1 MKDMPLTMNI
11 HSRRSPFAGLS
22 DVIDTVTPRRESFQ
36 VTLLLAARVRGDGVV
51 SRPRALL
58 SPSSERFLG
67 FTLGFMK
74 LRANRAFQSGDRV
87 AMLEERE
94 AEGIPVDVADFLTAG
109 FAVDVKRDGFRAD
122 QEVVGRSHLR
132 CRVIQRG
139 TLVMTRP
146 DGLHAALSRGRM
158 FKAHYV
164 PKQGDSVSLS
174 LITDIHIY

>member
-94 AEGIPVDVADFLTAG
+94 AEGIPVDVAHFLTAG
-109 FAVDVKRDGFRAD
+109 FAVDVKRDGFRAE
-122 QEVVGRSHLR
+122 QEIGGRSQLR
-132 CRVIQRG
+132 CRVIRCE
-139 TLVMTRP
+139 TLIKTRTDSFP
-146 DGLHAALSRGRM
+146 ALLSLGRV
-158 FKAHYV
+158 FKAH
-164 PKQGDSVSLS
+164 GGGGAL
-174 LITDIHIY
+174 THREC